1 MPIPFSSAAASHLS
15 LPHNQTPLPLLPLLS
30 LPPSWLKYTIKATNY
45 WQNVTGVK
53 KATDGL
59 YVKDG
64 LVPGSLHPMRE
75 RPRGQRGG
83 RAARRRRPEA
93 AVGT

>member
-1 MPIPFSSAAASHLS
+1 
-15 LPHNQTPLPLLPLLS
+15 
-30 LPPSWLKYTIKATNY
+30 
-45 WQNVTGVK
+45 VTGAK

-75 RPRGQRGG
+75 LRRVQQ
-83 RAARRRRPEA
+83 RRRRRA
-93 AVGT
+93 RFGKGFQRHGCSAGTLIAP